1 MRFFRLSLMISLVA
15 LLLSTLFGISL
26 NVQADS
32 TRTTAFGLFQGDPT
46 ATPEP
51 TPVRCRGTQVS
62 RLAPDDVARIV
73 SDLVAIKREPRR
85 AATNLDLMRT
95 GDTIVILEGPL
106 CAENLAWYKVLWT
119 KKNLEGWAAEGD
131 AREYWME
138 KQVLDETAQ
147 EGPVQCQGTQ
157 VSRLKPGDLARIVSD
172 LTAIKPSPRRT
183 AVNLDLMR
191 TGDDVVILEGP
202 LCAENL
208 AWYRL
213 LWTKKNLEGWAAEG
227 DAREYWI
234 EAVATGSTEA
244 PKDVNCRGTQP
255 SRLKPNDQARVISDL
270 TALKRA
276 PSRRSTNLDLM
287 RTGDD
292 IVILEGP
299 VCADNL
305 AWYKVLWLKKNLEG
319 WAAEGDATEYWLEI
333 RR

>member
-1 MRFFRLSLMISLVA
+1 MRFFRLSLIIAIMA
-15 LLLSTLFGISL
+15 LLVSTLFGISL
-26 NVQADS
+26 SVQADS
-32 TRTTAFGLFQGDPT
+32 TVTTSYGLFQGDPT

-62 RLAPDDVARIV
+62 RLRPDDVARIS

-85 AATNLDLMRT
+85 SAVNLDLMRT

-119 KKNLEGWAAEGD
+119 VKNLEGWAAEGD

-138 KQVLDETAQ
+138 KQVLDETAD
-147 EGPVQCQGTQ
+147 EGPIQCRGTQ
-157 VSRLKPGDLARIVSD
+157 VSRLQPGDVARISSD
-172 LTAIKPSPRRT
+172 LTAIKRSPRRAST
-183 AVNLDLMR
+183 NLDLMR
-191 TGDDVVILEGP
+191 TGDEVVILEGP
-202 LCAENL
+202 LCADNL
-208 AWYRL
+208 AWYKL

-234 EAVATGSTEA
+234 EPIVAGDSQA
-244 PKDVNCRGTQP
+244 PEQVNCRGTQP

-270 TALKRA
+270 VALKRSPA
-276 PSRRSTNLDLM
+276 RRSTNLDLM

-292 IVILEGP
+292 VVILEGP
-299 VCADNL
+299 FCADNL
-305 AWYKVLWLKKNLEG
+305 AWYKVLWTKKNLEG
-319 WAAEGDATEYWLEI
+319 WAAEGDAAEYWLEI